1 MELRCADL
9 GLQCSTKVTGDS
21 EEELVGNLRRHAAD
35 DHDVPVLNETLIDY
49 AVSQAR
55 AGGKGR

>member
-21 EEELVGNLRRHAAD
+21 EEELVAKLRQHAAD
-35 DHDVPVLNETLIDY
+35 AHDVPALNATLVDY
-49 AVSQAR
+49 AVTRAR
-55 AGGKGR
+55 ADGEER